1 MLQKLSPQQIQMI
14 KLLELP
20 ALQLEQ
26 RIKQE
31 IEDNP
36 VLEEEESADEE
47 QEAKE
52 VSVEE
57 YFAEDDTPS
66 YKYRINNYSK
76 DDEKRP
82 VYISEGVSFHESLI
96 QQLGFKNLGE
106 HDQTLAKY
114 LIGSIDEDGYLRRDL
129 NSIADDIAFSLG
141 IETDEQELEKL
152 LKVIHE
158 LEPAG
163 VGARNLQ
170 ECLLLQLG
178 SIPDHT
184 PEQQMAMKILTNYF
198 DEFTKKH
205 YEKLMS
211 RLGVDEDQF
220 RNAIEEI
227 IRLSPKPG
235 NLYSGGRNEM
245 QPYITP
251 DFILDYQNGMFE
263 LSLNGANVP
272 DLKVIFISN
281 RPRPEGNPPLC
292 GDDPR
297 HGDPGR
303 QADQRFGQ
311 GGDPVRQKQDRLGQ
325 MVHLGDQTTA
335 RHANA
340 YDAGDPGL
348 PARLLHRRRPV
359 ETASDDP

>member
-1 MLQKLSPQQIQMI
+1 MTAISQRQVQKMLQKLSPQQIQMI

-31 IEDNP
+31 IEENP
-36 VLEEEESADEE
+36 VLEEEESAEEE

-152 LKVIHE
+152 LKVIH
-158 LEPAG
+158 
-163 VGARNLQ
+163 
-170 ECLLLQLG
+170 
-178 SIPDHT
+178 
-184 PEQQMAMKILTNYF
+184 
-198 DEFTKKH
+198 
-205 YEKLMS
+205 
-211 RLGVDEDQF
+211 
-220 RNAIEEI
+220 
-227 IRLSPKPG
+227 
-235 NLYSGGRNEM
+235 
-245 QPYITP
+245 
-251 DFILDYQNGMFE
+251 
-263 LSLNGANVP
+263 
-272 DLKVIFISN
+272 
-281 RPRPEGNPPLC
+281 
-292 GDDPR
+292 
-297 HGDPGR
+297 
-303 QADQRFGQ
+303 
-311 GGDPVRQKQDRLGQ
+311 
-325 MVHLGDQTTA
+325 
-335 RHANA
+335 
-340 YDAGDPGL
+340 
-348 PARLLHRRRPV
+348 
-359 ETASDDP
+359 